1 MRLSRRAMLCSAA
14 GGTAAVG
21 VAAAD
26 GLCITPFRL
35 QVTRHRLGAGRP
47 APAGADDGERGQVRV
62 AQVSDLHLVG
72 IGAREEAVL
81 GALASLAPDLIVVT
95 GDSLDTAPAIGP
107 LDEFLAACPRAAAR
121 FAILG
126 NWEYKAGVTGDG
138 LARLYERH
146 GFDLLVNRSATV
158 AVAGRDVRVTGLDD
172 LCHGRPDA
180 EAALRGKEPGA
191 AHLLLAHCPA
201 TRDGLRLPAGHAVD
215 AILAGHTHG
224 GQIAPGGMCLVTPPG
239 SGRYVA
245 GWYDDAALPMFV
257 SRGIGTSLVP
267 VRIGARPE
275 LAVFDWRIG

>member
-26 GLCITPFRL
+26 GLCFTPFRL

-47 APAGADDGERGQVRV
+47 APAGADDDERGQVRV
-62 AQVSDLHLVG
+62 AQVSDLHLAG
-72 IGAREEAVL
+72 IGAREETVL
-81 GALASLAPDLIVVT
+81 AALASLAPDMIVVT
-95 GDSLDTAPAIGP
+95 GDSLDTAAGAGP
-107 LDEFLAACPRAAAR
+107 LEDFLAACPRAAAR

-158 AVAGRDVRVTGLDD
+158 DVAGRDVRVTGLDD

-180 EAALRGKEPGA
+180 EAALGGAEPGA

-224 GQIAPGGMCLVTPPG
+224 GQVAPAGMCLVTPPG